1 MELSSWEGH
10 KAGYWCVM
18 SLLRNCFEMGVK
30 YVTFYAFSIDNFK
43 RPPDEVQLLMNLLQ
57 DKIKEMREKK
67 SYVNQFGIRVCFIG
81 NLKLL
86 SEPVRV
92 AAEKAMKA
100 TVNNSKAVL
109 IICLAYTSTD
119 EIVHTVEESCK
130 EKMNEVQAPNGRKVS
145 NGVIHRVK
153 EGGKVNVVTETYAHI
168 SCNNNFD
175 GEAALGT
182 SAASNGNSKRVEK
195 VKRENGTVN
204 HAVASNGFV
213 EESGKQQ
220 QKIPQLKLV
229 DIEKHMYMAVAPDPD
244 IMIRSS
250 GETRLSN
257 FLLWQTSNC
266 TLYSPAA
273 LWPEMG
279 LWQLVWAVLNFQRDH
294 YYMEKKKKQASTLF
308 LLHQFF
314 MGSPVQVYQFVKGCV
329 GFSRLDSLDHT
340 TMDEQSFVAAANKTF
355 GRLTTFLRKC
365 LFSVLSVGPIPA
377 HIAFIM
383 DGNRRYAKRRNLPV
397 GEGHKAGY
405 WALMSL
411 LRYCWEMGVKYVTVY
426 AFSIDNFKRS
436 PEEVQTLMDLLQ
448 EKIEGLLDKESYLNQ
463 AGVRVRFI
471 GNLKIL
477 SEPVRA
483 AAENAMKATVNNSKA
498 VLSIC
503 VAYTSD

>member
-1 MELSSWEGH
+1 MDEQSRVAKNQTYEGLASFMRKCLFSVLSVGPIPAHIAFIMDGNRRYAKRWNLAVGEGH

-18 SLLRNCFEMGVK
+18 SLLRYCLELGVK

-43 RPPDEVQLLMNLLQ
+43 RPLDEVQLLMILLQ
-57 DKIKEMREKK
+57 DKIEEMLEKK
-67 SYVNQFGIRVCFIG
+67 SYVNQFGVRVCFIG

-92 AAEKAMKA
+92 AADKAMKA

-109 IICLAYTSTD
+109 IFCLAYTSTD
-119 EIVHTVEESCK
+119 EIVHAVEESCK

-153 EGGKVNVVTETYAHI
+153 EGGKVNGVTETYAHI
-168 SCNNNFD
+168 SCNDNFD
-175 GEAALGT
+175 GEAALGI
-182 SAASNGNSKRVEK
+182 SATSNGNSKRVGK

-266 TLYSPAA
+266 PLYSPAA
-273 LWPEMG
+273 LWPELG

-294 YYMEKKKKQASTLF
+294 YYMEKKKKQ
-308 LLHQFF
+308 
-314 MGSPVQVYQFVKGCV
+314 M
-329 GFSRLDSLDHT
+329 
-340 TMDEQSFVAAANKTF
+340 
-355 GRLTTFLRKC
+355 
-365 LFSVLSVGPIPA
+365 
-377 HIAFIM
+377 
-383 DGNRRYAKRRNLPV
+383 
-397 GEGHKAGY
+397 
-405 WALMSL
+405 
-411 LRYCWEMGVKYVTVY
+411 
-426 AFSIDNFKRS
+426 
-436 PEEVQTLMDLLQ
+436 
-448 EKIEGLLDKESYLNQ
+448 
-463 AGVRVRFI
+463 
-471 GNLKIL
+471 
-477 SEPVRA
+477 
-483 AAENAMKATVNNSKA
+483 
-498 VLSIC
+498 
-503 VAYTSD
+503 